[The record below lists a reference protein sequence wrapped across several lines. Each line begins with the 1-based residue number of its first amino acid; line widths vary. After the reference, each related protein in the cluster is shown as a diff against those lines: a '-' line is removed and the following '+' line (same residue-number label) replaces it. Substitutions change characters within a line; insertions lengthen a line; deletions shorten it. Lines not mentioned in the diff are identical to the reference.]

1 MGKNSRTI
9 INVFCSMAVL
19 VTNLVIGFFLSPYI
33 VKNIGVEANGFV
45 TLANNFVTY
54 ANLIVG
60 ALNSMAARF
69 ITVAY
74 VQKDY
79 KKANLYY
86 NSVFWGNLIIVAVLL
101 LPAAYLIV
109 QLQNIVNVPSDIV
122 WDVKLLFSFVFLNF
136 FVITG
141 APNWDCG
148 VYITNRLDRQYIPG
162 MATSVFRC
170 VFLFLILTIFT
181 PHVWYIGFVS
191 TIVMLINLAVNGYNT
206 HKLTPELKIYL
217 GSGKRICSWDI
228 IRELVG
234 SGVWNS
240 ISNVG
245 NMLLSGLDLLICN
258 MALGA
263 TAMGV
268 LSLSKTLP
276 NYIQQ
281 FSVSIRNAFAPELT
295 INYATGNKQ
304 AVLRD
309 INRAMKMTSIILTIP
324 IAGIVVLGDRFF
336 ALWVPSQDARLLQ
349 TLSVLA
355 ILGYMFTSGTQILY
369 NVFTTVNR
377 VKVNAIAML
386 ISGVISTSITLF
398 FIYFTDWD
406 IYAVAGVSTIV
417 NLVRNM
423 TFTLPATAKY
433 LGFRWYQFYPQVGTT
448 VISSLIIIALGECVK
463 PFLPSGSWV
472 AFFAAA
478 IVVGGIGLLVNYR
491 LILNKEERM
500 LLIGKVKKKLPG
512 RK

>member
-19 VTNLVIGFFLSPYI
+19 VTNLVISFFLSPYI

-69 ITVAY
+69 ITVAH

-109 QLQNIVNVPSDIV
+109 QLQNIVNVPSNIV

-148 VYITNRLDRQYIPG
+148 VYITNRLDRQYIPS

-240 ISNVG
+240 ISSVG
-245 NMLLSGLDLLICN
+245 NMLLGGLDLLICN

-398 FIYFTDWD
+398 FIYFTDLD

-478 IVVGGIGLLVNYR
+478 IVVGGIGLLVNYC

>member
-19 VTNLVIGFFLSPYI
+19 VTNLVISFFLSPYI

-45 TLANNFVTY
+45 TLANNFVIY

-101 LPAAYLIV
+101 LPAAYLIA

-136 FVITG
+136 LVITG

-217 GSGKRICSWDI
+217 GSGERICSWDI

-281 FSVSIRNAFAPELT
+281 FSASIRNAFAPELT
-295 INYATGNKQ
+295 INYATGNKR

-309 INRAMKMTSIILTIP
+309 INRAMKMTSVILTIP

-369 NVFTTVNR
+369 NVFTTANR

-433 LGFRWYQFYPQVGTT
+433 LGFKWYQFYPQVGTT

-500 LLIGKVKKKLPG
+500 LLIGKVKKKLPR

>member
-19 VTNLVIGFFLSPYI
+19 VTNLVISFFLSPYI

-101 LPAAYLIV
+101 LPAAYLIA

-148 VYITNRLDRQYIPG
+148 VYITNRLDRQYIPS

-217 GSGKRICSWDI
+217 GSGKRICSWYI

-240 ISNVG
+240 ISSVG

-281 FSVSIRNAFAPELT
+281 FSASIRNAFAPELT

-309 INRAMKMTSIILTIP
+309 INRAMKMTSVILTIP
-324 IAGIVVLGDRFF
+324 IAGIVVLGDQFF

-433 LGFRWYQFYPQVGTT
+433 LGFKWYQFYPQVGTT

-472 AFFAAA
+472 AFFVAA

>member
-19 VTNLVIGFFLSPYI
+19 VTNLVISFFLSPFI

-101 LPAAYLIV
+101 LPAAYLIA

-148 VYITNRLDRQYIPG
+148 VYITNRLDRQYIPS

-217 GSGKRICSWDI
+217 GSGKRICSWYI

-240 ISNVG
+240 ISSVG

-281 FSVSIRNAFAPELT
+281 FSASIRNAFAPELT

-309 INRAMKMTSIILTIP
+309 INRAMKMTSVILTIP
-324 IAGIVVLGDRFF
+324 IAGIVVLGDQFF

-433 LGFRWYQFYPQVGTT
+433 LGFKWYQFYPQVGTT

-472 AFFAAA
+472 AFFVAA

>member
-1 MGKNSRTI
+1 MGRNRRTI

-19 VTNLVIGFFLSPYI
+19 VTNLVISFFLSPYI

-101 LPAAYLIV
+101 LPAAYLIA

-148 VYITNRLDRQYIPG
+148 VYITNRLDRQYIPS

-191 TIVMLINLAVNGYNT
+191 AIVMLINLAVNGYNT

-217 GSGKRICSWDI
+217 GFGKRICSLDI

-281 FSVSIRNAFAPELT
+281 FSASIRNAFAPELT

-304 AVLRD
+304 AVLCD
-309 INRAMKMTSIILTIP
+309 INRAMKMTSVILTIP

-355 ILGYMFTSGTQILY
+355 ILGYMFTSGTQILF

-433 LGFRWYQFYPQVGTT
+433 LGFKWYQFYPQVGTT